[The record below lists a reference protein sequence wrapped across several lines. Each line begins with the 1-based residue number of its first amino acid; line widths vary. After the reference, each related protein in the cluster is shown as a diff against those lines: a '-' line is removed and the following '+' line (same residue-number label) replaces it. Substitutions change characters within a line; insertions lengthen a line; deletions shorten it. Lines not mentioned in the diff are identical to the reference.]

1 MRKLFCIVA
10 VLACVSTAGVVCA
23 RTWFLP
29 DYQTGELHKKGYQ
42 DRGQSNAQN
51 SVIRDN
57 AFGCAAYGYL
67 EAEEVDKPEDCEK
80 NFQLPD
86 GRFCYYNCC
95 EKAPEDYTLYAIPS
109 NASYS
114 HFYDECEEKDKYRLD
129 SCNAEYYLSVDEC
142 KACTWNGYTMESKSD
157 SNATDYYS
165 DTCGGKTKYAIKSC
179 NSGYEI
185 NGNVCQACTWKGYT
199 ITEQEKS
206 NIDYVKSFNSDTC
219 GGITKYSINSCAT
232 CYHQS
237 GNSCVKDSCTSV
249 DCSNGSCSTDTCGCD
264 VLYDCDSGYEMKSTY
279 CKACTWNGY
288 TLQEPS
294 DSNGIYDSASCDGI
308 TKYSLSSCETC
319 YYKSGNACYEEECA
333 SVDCSNA
340 TCKTDTCGCDY
351 ISSCDSCYSKSGNS
365 CVKNSCT
372 TTCPDNATCTYDSCG
387 CRTGF
392 TCDSCYSKSGS
403 SCVKDS
409 CTTSCPAN
417 ATCTYDSC
425 DCRTGFTCNDGYEK
439 SGSSCVASCSCSMTS
454 CPDNATCSYSS
465 DGCNCVTSFTCDS
478 CYSKSGSSCVEKTC
492 STTTCPSKSNCSTD
506 SCGCKTFSGCKT
518 GYYENSNDCGSVS
531 HGSYSLTSPDSNGC
545 GTCYLSCDSGYHIC
559 GGDCYA
565 DCNGYNEFDSCPSGA
580 ECTRQS
586 NCCYTIDRC
595 QDGYIDCYGNQ
606 CIPDDGIN
614 QCV

>member
-1 MRKLFCIVA
+1 MRKLFCIIA
-10 VLACVSTAGVVCA
+10 VLACMSTAGVVCA
-23 RTWFLP
+23 KTWFLP

-42 DRGQSNAQN
+42 DRGQGNAQN

-109 NASYS
+109 HASYS
-114 HFYDECEEKDKYRLD
+114 EFYDECEGKYKYRLN
-129 SCNAEYYLSVDEC
+129 SCDAEYYRSVDEC
-142 KACTWNGYTMESKSD
+142 KACTWKGYTMESKSD

-206 NIDYVKSFNSDTC
+206 NIRYVKNFDSAPC
-219 GGITKYSINSCAT
+219 GGVTKYAINSCET

-237 GNSCVKDSCTSV
+237 GNSCVKDTCPTVNCT
-249 DCSNGSCSTDTCGCD
+249 NGSCYTDTCGCE
-264 VLYDCDSGYEMKSTY
+264 VLYDCNSGYEMNGNS
-279 CKACTWNGY
+279 CKACTWKGY
-288 TLQEPS
+288 TLPNKS
-294 DSNGIYDSASCDGI
+294 DSHGIYDSASCDGI

-319 YYKSGNACYEEECA
+319 YYKSGNACYEEECD
-333 SVDCSNA
+333 SVDCSHA
-340 TCKTDTCGCDY
+340 TCKTDICGCDY

-372 TTCPDNATCTYDSCG
+372 T
-387 CRTGF
+387 
-392 TCDSCYSKSGS
+392 
-403 SCVKDS
+403 
-409 CTTSCPAN
+409 SCPAN

-425 DCRTGFTCNDGYEK
+425 DCRTGFTCDRGYEK

-454 CPDNATCSYSS
+454 CPNNATCSYSS

-478 CYSKSGSSCVEKTC
+478 CYSKSGNSCVRKTC
-492 STTTCPSKSNCSTD
+492 STTSCPENTNCSED
-506 SCGCKTFSGCKT
+506 SCGCVIVGSCKSG
-518 GYYENSNDCGSVS
+518 YQR
-531 HGSYSLTSPDSNGC
+531 C
-545 GTCYLSCDSGYHIC
+545 GTNCVE
-559 GGDCYA
+559 A
-565 DCNGYNEFDSCPSGA
+565 CNGYNEFNSCPIGA
-580 ECTRQS
+580 ECSRDPYT
-586 NCCYTIDRC
+586 CCYSLDRC

-614 QCV
+614 MCM